1 MQVSFTGSVVS
12 SRPSFN
18 TSNTDNKSNTGVS
31 LQTQPQKDEFKR
43 ITKGQIID
51 IKKISPICTF

>member
-31 LQTQPQKDEFKR
+31 LQTQPQKMNLNVLLKVKLE
-43 ITKGQIID
+43 I
-51 IKKISPICTF
+51 